1 MTLLTTFAKW
11 HKESGSVEDGAVG
24 KSVAAL
30 ELSAGSLIVD
40 LKTKRSEIVQAA
52 VVQTDPDVRP
62 KIPTIIKTSTNTSKF
77 SNTVI
82 PKRTYSEPS
91 LAAPEALSNFLPRRA
106 GTSDYGQRLAAIVPR
121 KGDKSSKAGS
131 RASSKASS
139 AAKLQLRIDEAE
151 ARVEADFDREVSD
164 RDRRKIARD
173 ARKLEIEFEM
183 QQKQFEMQQKQ
194 LEFERE
200 RLADEDA
207 ERETM
212 IRKKKRQY

>member
-11 HKESGSVEDGAVG
+11 HKESESVEDGAVG

-40 LKTKRSEIVQAA
+40 LKSKKVRNCPGSSRTDRSGRASENSEL
-52 VVQTDPDVRP
+52 
-62 KIPTIIKTSTNTSKF
+62 IIKTSTNTSKS

-91 LAAPEALSNFLPRRA
+91 LAAPEALSNFIPRRA

-121 KGDKSSKAGS
+121 KGVKSSKAGS

-164 RDRRKIARD
+164 RDRRKLARD
-173 ARKLEIEFEM
+173 AKKLSS
-183 QQKQFEMQQKQ
+183 K
-194 LEFERE
+194 
-200 RLADEDA
+200 
-207 ERETM
+207 
-212 IRKKKRQY
+212 